1 MWSRHGTL
9 VCNTAKGLLLITYDV
24 SVLFFI
30 PDYVFHFQREIEECS
45 DEEFCEDI
53 NISKIILNHNC
64 GPDVMLKKK

>member
-53 NISKIILNHNC
+53 NVS
-64 GPDVMLKKK
+64 